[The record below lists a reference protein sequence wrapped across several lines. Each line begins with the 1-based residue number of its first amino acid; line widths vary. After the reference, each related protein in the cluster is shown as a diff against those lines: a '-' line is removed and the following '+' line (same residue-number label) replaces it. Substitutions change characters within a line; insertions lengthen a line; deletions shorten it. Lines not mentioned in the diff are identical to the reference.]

1 MVGRYTV
8 VKQITIIL
16 VVILHCALSSSTLA
30 RRHNTF
36 PTMGEIVRQDRA
48 LDQLI
53 APDAKIE
60 VLASGFH
67 WLEGPL
73 WIEDDQGGG
82 LLFSDI
88 PANSIWRWRENAGV
102 DLYMKPSGYTGLV
115 DGGSEPGSNGL
126 ILDRALNLILCEH
139 GDRRLARLTPDGGK
153 ITLADNYQGKRF
165 NSPNDAAVK
174 LNGDIYFTDPP
185 YGLPK
190 KWNDPRREL
199 DFCGVY
205 RYTMDG
211 TVTLLTKELERPN
224 GIAFSPDDKTL
235 YVAQSSDKR
244 PILAAF
250 PVKADGTLAPLTVL
264 HDFSQVWGKL
274 PGAPDGLEVD
284 QAGNLFVTGPGGVYV
299 MRPTGK
305 ILGRISTGQRTA
317 NCAWGDDGS
326 TLYMTADSYLCR
338 IRTLTKGDR
347 WRF

>member
-1 MVGRYTV
+1 M
-8 VKQITIIL
+8 KQVAVIL
-16 VVILHCALSSSTLA
+16 VVTLLCAFSSITSA
-30 RRHNTF
+30 RRVKTY
-36 PTMGEIVRQDRA
+36 PTMGEVVRRDKA
-48 LDQLI
+48 LDKLI

-60 VLASGFH
+60 VLASGFD

-73 WIEDDQGGG
+73 WTEDDQGGG

-88 PANSIWRWRENAGV
+88 PANTIWRWRADTGV
-102 DLYMKPSGYTGLV
+102 RLYMKPSGYTGIV
-115 DGGSEPGSNGL
+115 DYGREPGSNGL
-126 ILDRALNLILCEH
+126 ILDRDLNLILCEH
-139 GDRRLARLTPDGGK
+139 GDRRLARLTPKGGK
-153 ITLADNYQGKRF
+153 ITLADNYRGKRF

-185 YGLPK
+185 YGLSQQWK
-190 KWNDPRREL
+190 DPRREL

-205 RYTMDG
+205 RYAVDG
-211 TVTLLTKELERPN
+211 TVTLLTRELERPN
-224 GIAFSPDDKTL
+224 GIAFSPDDQTL
-235 YVAQSSDKR
+235 YVAQSSNKR

-264 HDFSQVWGKL
+264 HDFCQVWGKL

-284 QAGNLFVTGPGGVYV
+284 QVGNLFVTGPGGVYV